1 MSYTEYFLRITPN
14 TYLSIAIWV
23 CALLVALYLS
33 RKFFHQ
39 VINALGR
46 VINNAMRLAAASVM
60 IAENR
65 LITRNREVLMAKGL
79 EIAERKVEREFD
91 HINTTVVSN
100 LEGYPTL
107 HHEISEVIT
116 KLEEDHTRSI
126 DVPPSLPNWNPIIDA
141 IANIEHSGDSM
152 VSSTLSEINRT
163 LKEQHRAAIENY
175 RNSIKRRHAI
185 LNKMLPLWRKLQN
198 ILSGVGKS
206 VTTLNERAKSI
217 DRYMDEYEQI
227 RLKTDKAARFL
238 SSSALTQF
246 IVSGLLLL
254 VGVGAAVINFH
265 LIALPMSEMVGGG
278 NYIGPYKTS
287 NVAGIVITLVEF
299 SMGLFLMESLRI
311 TRLFPT
317 IGGMDGKMRIRMI
330 WITLTLLTVFAG
342 TGSVLALVR
351 DRMMADMASLQQ
363 MLAGVEQTTAP
374 ASIIPTI
381 SQMVLGFILPFVLAF
396 TAIPL
401 EFFISSARIVL
412 GVIIAGIL
420 RFMAFVLRLMGNVVV
435 YFCKVIITIYDL
447 VIFPTLWMEG
457 VLTGSPHKVKKSS
470 KPGTGF
476 GLLKKSKKRSNTG
489 IKG

>member
-1 MSYTEYFLRITPN
+1 MSFTEYLLKITPN
-14 TYLSIAIWV
+14 TYLSIAIWI

-46 VINNAMRLAAASVM
+46 VINNAMRLAAASVL

-65 LITRNREVLMAKGL
+65 LMKRNRGVLMAKGL

-91 HINTTVVSN
+91 HINTTVVRN

-107 HHEISEVIT
+107 HHKISEVIT

-126 DVPPSLPNWNPIIDA
+126 DVPPSLPNWIPTIDA
-141 IANIEHSGDSM
+141 IAKIEHSGDTM
-152 VSSTLSEINRT
+152 VSTTLSEINRT
-163 LKEQHRAAIENY
+163 LKEQHTVAIESY

-185 LNKMLPLWRKLQN
+185 LNKMLPLWRKLQK
-198 ILSGVGKS
+198 ILGGVGKS
-206 VTTLNERAKSI
+206 VTMLNERAKSI

-227 RLKTDKAARFL
+227 RLKTDQAARML

-246 IVSGLLLL
+246 FVSGLILL

-287 NVAGIVITLVEF
+287 DVAGIVITLVEF

-311 TRLFPT
+311 TRLFPI
-317 IGGMDGKMRIRMI
+317 IGGMDGKMRYHMI

-342 TGSVLALVR
+342 VESVLALLR
-351 DRMMADMASLQQ
+351 DRMTADMESLRQ
-363 MLAGVEQTTAP
+363 MLAGVEQTTVST
-374 ASIIPTI
+374 SIIPTI
-381 SQMVLGFILPFVLAF
+381 SQMVLGFILPFALAF
-396 TAIPL
+396 VAIPL
-401 EFFISSARIVL
+401 EYFISSARTVL
-412 GVIIAGIL
+412 GVIVAGIL
-420 RFMAFVLRLMGNVVV
+420 RFIAFVLRLMGNVVV
-435 YFCKVIITIYDL
+435 YSGKVIITIYDL
-447 VIFPTLWMEG
+447 VIFPTLWLEG
-457 VLTGSPHKVKKSS
+457 VLTGSPHKFKRSS
-470 KPGTGF
+470 KPGTEFGF
-476 GLLKKSKKRSNTG
+476 LEKSKKRSNTG